1 MYFEKLASSV
11 TRQMLPRSEDFSHSP
26 IIWDFWATRLP
37 FLKCNKKTTSQ
48 KKKPSVKSEFKDDIS
63 LKKSLRICTVR
74 LLRFWQA
81 SRIYSSES
89 ILIQISQLP
98 ISRFPEYGIHRESKP
113 FLNWRLA
120 LNSVKGIEQ
129 KIQSAYP
136 WCGSPNKG
144 GSLTQPSFLQQ
155 DTESWILTLCS
166 LWTPWSVIYVELK
179 KNYLGS
185 SH

>member
-26 IIWDFWATRLP
+26 IIWDF
-37 FLKCNKKTTSQ
+37 CNKTALSEVQQKDNFS

-113 FLNWRLA
+113 FLNWRLT